1 MVDAQKLVVE
11 EDFRVP
17 PYELLGLLAVGIKGV
32 ECQGYNLDSPWTV
45 HHHFIP
51 CSPGA
56 NWGVS
61 ALCIPK
67 RVFFL
72 LWTLHSFTVG
82 KAWINSSLVDV
93 CLYWSRYPSFGTF
106 LSLSLSSFC
115 SADKCISKIAVQENN
130 EEELNVHWRV
140 WRALILSLEA
150 ENEEVGD

>member
-1 MVDAQKLVVE
+1 LDGSPSFHPLFARGELGRIGLVHSKA
-11 EDFRVP
+11 
-17 PYELLGLLAVGIKGV
+17 G
-32 ECQGYNLDSPWTV
+32 
-45 HHHFIP
+45 
-51 CSPGA
+51 
-56 NWGVS
+56 
-61 ALCIPK
+61 
-67 RVFFL
+67 FFL